1 MLTSDDS
8 LKLHSGLSDAR
19 ILSASSDNILKSVFG
34 EFARGTRTF
43 SGNCRK
49 NICLKIKQG
58 LWSPKRASI
67 ESMSSEGFLSPNP
80 LRSNNVL
87 ALSVSESP
95 KAEHKNDLRASY
107 LLVRG
112 GEAITDN
119 TLVAVCESR
128 AATT

>member
-1 MLTSDDS
+1 MRPEFCLLQAKTF
-8 LKLHSGLSDAR
+8 LNLFLVK
-19 ILSASSDNILKSVFG
+19 
-34 EFARGTRTF
+34 FARGARTF
-43 SGNCRK
+43 SGSCRK

-87 ALSVSESP
+87 ALSVSKSP

-112 GEAITDN
+112 GEAITDKA
-119 TLVAVCESR
+119 LVAVCESR